1 MLSNRCV
8 KEEKNIS
15 QICTNIPNGVD
26 FAYINCDNKT
36 ITKGLLFCICN
47 REYSTYQLIDL
58 DDSQLVSRLLSNWD
72 SSIRT
77 FIDDVLSKNDDLQ
90 ESNLILEKYDYY
102 IQLRNRLGDDILS
115 HIKNSLSTGNSIIAN
130 LGYINKPVSH
140 RFSVADVV
148 GIKVYE
154 AIKLLRQYINDDELI
169 CMEVNNVFGI

>member
-15 QICTNIPNGVD
+15 QICTDIPNGVD
-26 FAYINCDNKT
+26 FSYSNCDNKT
-36 ITKGLLFCICN
+36 ITKGVLFCICN

-58 DDSQLVSRLLSNWD
+58 DDNQLVTHLLSNWD

-90 ESNLILEKYDYY
+90 ESNLMLAKYDYY
-102 IQLRNRLGDDILS
+102 LQLRNRLGDDILS
-115 HIKNSLSTGNSIIAN
+115 HIKNSLSTGNSIIDN

-169 CMEVNNVFGI
+169 CMEVNNVFGN